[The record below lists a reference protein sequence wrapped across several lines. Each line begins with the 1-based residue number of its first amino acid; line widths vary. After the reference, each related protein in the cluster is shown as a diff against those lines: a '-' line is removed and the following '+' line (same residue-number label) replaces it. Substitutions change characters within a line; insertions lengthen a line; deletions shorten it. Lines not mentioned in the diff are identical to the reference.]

1 MPVPTD
7 LAERLGLHLPLP
19 EVVNGHRNGVS
30 NNPAWDAAY
39 HPCPE
44 AFPAADVPQGSVHK
58 LAQWDESRVYPGAPR
73 TLWIYAPPRSGLDVS
88 DAPLRLL
95 FCNDG
100 AWYLSRTGP
109 VRAAQVLDSLHHEE
123 GFAPTA
129 AVFIT
134 PGDPKAPVSAP
145 IASYDSRAAQ
155 RSLEYDEVTP
165 RYGEFLFGE
174 IVPLVERVVG
184 RRVSA
189 QARDRLI
196 CGLSSGG
203 IAAFTA
209 AWFHPAQANRVLSH
223 CGSFTDIWGG
233 HNFPSLVRRTPRKP
247 IRVLLQSGANDADTP
262 FGNWALANQTMAQS
276 LAWAGYDMRF
286 EYGTGGHN
294 LAHGGAIFADS
305 LRWLWRTEEE
315 S

>member
-1 MPVPTD
+1 
-7 LAERLGLHLPLP
+7 L
-19 EVVNGHRNGVS
+19 
-30 NNPAWDAAY
+30 
-39 HPCPE
+39 
-44 AFPAADVPQGSVHK
+44 DVPQGTVHK
-58 LAQWDESRVYPGAPR
+58 IADWDESRIYPAAPR
-73 TLWIYAPPRSGLDVS
+73 TLWIYAPPQSRLAAS
-88 DAPLRLL
+88 DTPLRLM

-109 VRAAQVLDSLHHEE
+109 VRAAQVLDSLHLRPE
-123 GFAPTA
+123 FPPTA
-129 AVFIT
+129 ALFVM
-134 PGDPKAPVSAP
+134 PGNPSGPVDAP
-145 IASYDSRAAQ
+145 IASYDARAAQ
-155 RSLEYDEVTP
+155 RSLEYDQVTP

-174 IVPLVERVVG
+174 LVPLVAAVVG
-184 RRVSA
+184 RAVSV
-189 QARDRLI
+189 RPEDRLT

-203 IAAFTA
+203 IAAFAA
-209 AWFHPAQANRVLSH
+209 AWFHPGEASRVLSH

-233 HNFPSLVRRTPRKP
+233 HNFPSLVRRTPRKAL
-247 IRVLLQSGANDADTP
+247 RVLLQSGANDADTP

-305 LRWLWRTEEE
+305 LRWLWRDEQE